1 MFLAVTSNVMAV
13 QLKSMQLNILILQ
26 TVVDDREKYVCFT
39 FVSHSAMQS
48 SSSASEHQL
57 VDLFYVTNFSIA

>member
-1 MFLAVTSNVMAV
+1 MAV
-13 QLKSMQLNILILQ
+13 QLKSMQLNILQ
-26 TVVDDREKYVCFT
+26 TVVDDRDKYVCFT

-57 VDLFYVTNFSIA
+57 VDLFYVTNFSNA

>member
-1 MFLAVTSNVMAV
+1 MAV
-13 QLKSMQLNILILQ
+13 QLKSMQLNILQ

-57 VDLFYVTNFSIA
+57 VDLFYVTNFSNA